1 MKTMPFADLKFDE
14 RGLVPA
20 IVRDVN
26 TGTVLMLAYMN
37 MQSLRATVET
47 REAHYWSRSRQEL
60 WRKGARSGNLQRLRG
75 MSVDCDGDAVILDVE
90 QVGNACHTGEYTC
103 FFRTLEGF
111 PESPPTFPGIV
122 AELLQVIRRRNQ
134 ERPEGSYTTKL
145 LQGGTDRILKKVG
158 EEAGEVI
165 IAAKN
170 AKRDEIA
177 WETADLFYHLL
188 VMLEERGVPMSD
200 VSAELARRFRRQ
212 NNVR

>member
-26 TGTVLMLAYMN
+26 TGAVLMLAYMN

-60 WRKGARSGNLQRLRG
+60 WRKGARSGNVQRLRG
-75 MSVDCDGDAVILDVE
+75 MSVDCDGDALILDVE

-111 PESPPTFPGIV
+111 PDAPPTFAGIV
-122 AELLQVIRRRNQ
+122 SELVQVIRQRNQ

-145 LQGGTDRILKKVG
+145 LQGGTDKILKKVG

-177 WETADLFYHLL
+177 WETADLVYHLL

-200 VSAELARRFRRQ
+200 VSGELARRFRRQ